1 LLYTNKNSF
10 SVVGLQTDDILFLT
24 NKSFAKAKESELH
37 KANFLAKDKEQLT
50 SSTPIKFDSDQIK
63 L

>member
-10 SVVGLQTDDILFLT
+10 GVVGLQTNNTIFFAD
-24 NKSFAKAKESELH
+24 KSFIEAEKSELY
-37 KANFLAKDKEQLT
+37 KANFLAKDRKQLT
-50 SSTPIKFDSDQIK
+50 FLTPIKFNSGQIE